1 MTALD
6 GVAVHCLA
14 LRPAGMHES
23 GDRGHEL

>member
-6 GVAVHCLA
+6 GVAVHCLRVA
-14 LRPAGMHES
+14 PGGMHES